1 MNCTSAFFSH
11 PHFPKQKNPWFLPEV
26 LGGRQLLRVWLRFRL
41 LGQWG
46 GHTGHQGVGF
56 EGDKTGQ
63 RYVFFVGD
71 LRWFLMIWDDFRIFE
86 VISSY
91 FFWGWSLMKNTL
103 AVCLFVSSKNA
114 ARSSSGSW
122 LVWVSF
128 LKFLGELS
136 GTVINPLGGRN
147 GPWWQRP
154 RLGRWRAGPR
164 PHPVKMKARKGLGG
178 ERDMDVLWCCFVGW
192 KTEWNRTCFQMKV
205 EKYILKDMLGSSFV
219 WWFWWPLGW
228 IYFV

>member
-1 MNCTSAFFSH
+1 M
-11 PHFPKQKNPWFLPEV
+11 
-26 LGGRQLLRVWLRFRL
+26 
-41 LGQWG
+41 
-46 GHTGHQGVGF
+46 
-56 EGDKTGQ
+56 GQ
-63 RYVFFVGD
+63 RYDICFFCWWFEMISYD
-71 LRWFLMIWDDFRIFE
+71 LRWLQDIWSDLIIFLG
-86 VISSY
+86 VGH
-91 FFWGWSLMKNTL
+91 FWRTPCCLF
-103 AVCLFVSSKNA
+103 VCLFQK
-114 ARSSSGSW
+114 RGSFFKW
-122 LVWVSF
+122 ILIGLGEF
-128 LKFLGELS
+128 FEILGELS